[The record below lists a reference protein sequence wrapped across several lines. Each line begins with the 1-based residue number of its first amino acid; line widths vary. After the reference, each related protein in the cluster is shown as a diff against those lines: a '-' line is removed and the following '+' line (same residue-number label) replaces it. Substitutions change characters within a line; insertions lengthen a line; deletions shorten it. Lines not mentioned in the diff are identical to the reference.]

1 VLSAEAMNK
10 LLSKSILGYIIQ
22 IHSLQTEQTA
32 TVQHLSAEI
41 DKLIESFAEVFSEP
55 TELPPSRACDHSIIL
70 TPGEQPPN
78 LRPYRVPH
86 MQKNSMED
94 IITKLLQAGQIQAS
108 LGPFSSPVVMVRKR
122 DGSWRLCID
131 YRLLNSI
138 TVKNKFPMP
147 IIEDLLDEIYGATI
161 FSKLDVRS
169 GYHQI
174 RMNTADIPKTGE
186 FYSTFYSS

>member
-1 VLSAEAMNK
+1 MYYVSPVTLDLPLRLLTVHQHGKPIVLTDHTVPPPNCVLSAEAMNK

-55 TELPPSRACDHSIIL
+55 TELPPSRACDHSIIP

-86 MQKNSMED
+86 MQKKLNGRHNHQTATSRTNSSKPQSFLIPSSNGQKEGWQLAVMHRLQ
-94 IITKLLQAGQIQAS
+94 TLKLHHS
-108 LGPFSSPVVMVRKR
+108 
-122 DGSWRLCID
+122 
-131 YRLLNSI
+131 
-138 TVKNKFPMP
+138 
-147 IIEDLLDEIYGATI
+147 
-161 FSKLDVRS
+161 
-169 GYHQI
+169 
-174 RMNTADIPKTGE
+174 
-186 FYSTFYSS
+186 